1 MAGKI
6 LVIGATGNV
15 SSGLI
20 PELIA
25 KGADVRAL
33 VRDESKAQR
42 LRDQGVEVVIGDLD
56 KPETLDGAFSGVAK
70 VFLLTAPNPDQVT
83 QARNGIA
90 AAKRAG
96 SPHIVRMSARAF
108 KTPPDSPPRV
118 TRQHAEIDAELKA
131 SGLAYTILQ
140 PHSFM
145 QNITMA
151 AQTVASD
158 GAVYMPMKDGK
169 LGMIDVRDIVDVAAK
184 VLTEDGHQG
193 KTYGLTGPASI
204 SFHDV
209 AAGLSKALGK
219 EVKYMDVPP
228 EAGREAMVGM
238 GLSEWFADAM
248 TEYNKAFSEGLGDF
262 TTGDVE
268 QLTGRPAR
276 SFETFARDF
285 AQAFSGV
292 PAGTPAS

>member
-6 LVIGATGNV
+6 LVTGATGNV

-20 PELIA
+20 PELTA
-25 KGADVRAL
+25 KGASVRAL
-33 VRDESKAQR
+33 VHDAAKAQG
-42 LRDQGVEVVIGDLD
+42 LRDQGVEVIIGDLD
-56 KPETLDGAFSGVAK
+56 KPETLDAAFSGVDK
-70 VFLLTAPNPDQVT
+70 VFLVTAPNPAQVT
-83 QARNGIA
+83 QASNAIA

-96 SPHIVRMSARAF
+96 SPYVVRLSAGALDT
-108 KTPPDSPPRV
+108 KPDAPARV
-118 TRQHAEIDAELKA
+118 TRQHAEIDAELIA

-140 PHSFM
+140 PHGFM
-145 QNITMA
+145 QNTLMA
-151 AQTVASD
+151 AGTVASD

-219 EVKYMDVPP
+219 DVKYVDVPL

-238 GLSEWFADAM
+238 GLSEWMADAM
-248 TEYNKAFSEGLGDF
+248 TEYSKAFSEGLGDF
-262 TTGDVE
+262 TTSDVQE
-268 QLTGRPAR
+268 LTGHPAR

-285 AQAFSGV
+285 AQAFSGA
-292 PAGTPAS
+292 PAGAPAS